1 MTQSNL
7 RREGFIPLHGLVSI
21 MKGGQGKNL
30 RQEPGHRNWSRG
42 HRGSLLAGL
51 LFKACSSCLLIWPR
65 TTRPGQHYSHGPG
78 PATSFIKRG
87 ARFSLTPHSVQWV
100 ELDSDSHFCYK
111 CDNNKKKKIRNFPT
125 ELSIGSLMET
135 FPTWRSLSSQITQA
149 CVKLK
154 KKLTRI
160 EPISKLSH
168 LLK

>member
-30 RQEPGHRNWSRG
+30 RQEPGRRNWSRG

-100 ELDSDSHFCYK
+100 GLNSDSHFCYK
-111 CDNNKKKKIRNFPT
+111 CDNNKKKKNKKFPYRIVYRQ
-125 ELSIGSLMET
+125 SDGDI
-135 FPTWRSLSSQITQA
+135 PH
-149 CVKLK
+149 LK
-154 KKLTRI
+154 KFIFPDNSSMCQI
-160 EPISKLSH
+160 EEKINQDRTYF
-168 LLK
+168 